1 MMSIEFAC
9 LILMLFLLLLDETLI
24 GRPSSILG
32 QPCCSWWT
40 NYGLN
45 INENILEWNI
55 LI

>member
-40 NYGLN
+40 IMDFE
-45 INENILEWNI
+45 IN
-55 LI
+55 